1 MGLIMRL
8 WHIDLIPYL
17 PRQQLIA
24 QWREL
29 NSIFAKQDNH
39 ILINYIY
46 KYDKSYLLN
55 YTNRV
60 MREMMERGYR
70 INSTLNYTLYF
81 KGTDGYQVNQRFA
94 EHDFEYL
101 TMCFWNLKEK
111 FIRGQ
116 KDFTVQQ
123 WGKILFF
130 YEEQGILYY
139 KGGPVV

>member
-1 MGLIMRL
+1 MRL

-17 PRQQLIA
+17 PRQQLIT

-46 KYDKSYLLN
+46 KYDKRPLLN
-55 YTNRV
+55 YTQAV
-60 MREMMERGYR
+60 MREILNRGYN
-70 INSTLNYTLYF
+70 INSMNNYRLYF
-81 KGTDGYQVNQRFA
+81 KDVQSFGTERFK

-116 KDFTVQQ
+116 KDFTLEQFD
-123 WGKILFF
+123 KILDF
-130 YEEQGILYY
+130 YKEQDYLRRQ
-139 KGGPVV
+139 VV

>member
-1 MGLIMRL
+1 MRL

-17 PRQQLIA
+17 PRQQLVA

-39 ILINYIY
+39 ILINYVY
-46 KYDKSYLLN
+46 NYPKSYLLN

-60 MREMMERGYR
+60 MREMLERGYR
-70 INSTLNYTLYF
+70 INSTLNYELYF
-81 KGTDGYQVNQRFA
+81 KGTDGYQVNQRFD

-116 KDFTVQQ
+116 KDFTLQQ
-123 WGKILFF
+123 FDRLLDF
-130 YEEQGILYY
+130 YKEQDYLRRQ
-139 KGGPVV
+139 VC

>member
-1 MGLIMRL
+1 MRL

-39 ILINYIY
+39 ILINYVY
-46 KYDKSYLLN
+46 NYPKSYLLN

-60 MREMMERGYR
+60 MREMIDRGYR
-70 INSTLNYTLYF
+70 INTMTNYRLYF
-81 KGTDGYQVNQRFA
+81 KDTDGYQVNQRFD

-116 KDFTVQQ
+116 KDFTLQQ
-123 WGKILFF
+123 FDKLLDF
-130 YEEQGILYY
+130 YKEQEYLRRQIC
-139 KGGPVV
+139 